1 MSCSVY
7 LTFCFV
13 LNLHSIATDPS
24 TSTEEKKR
32 GLFEKASG
40 TKEAV
45 KQSADERI
53 PEDIPDES
61 SGSETKGKGF
71 FERIRGMRVIRA
83 FSSCSAGTHLCCLV
97 GPRF

>member
-1 MSCSVY
+1 LFGLY
-7 LTFCFV
+7 LTSCFV
-13 LNLHSIATDPS
+13 LNLHSIVTDPS
-24 TSTEEKKR
+24 TGTEEKKR

-45 KQSADERI
+45 KQSADEKI

-71 FERIRGMRVIRA
+71 FERFRGMRVIPVS
-83 FSSCSAGTHLCCLV
+83 SSCSARIHLFCLV
-97 GPRF
+97 GPRV